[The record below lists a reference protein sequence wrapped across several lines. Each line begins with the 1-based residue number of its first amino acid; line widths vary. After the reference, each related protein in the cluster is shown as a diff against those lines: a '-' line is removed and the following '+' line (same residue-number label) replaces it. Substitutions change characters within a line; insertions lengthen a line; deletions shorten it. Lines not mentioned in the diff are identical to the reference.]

1 MKEKR
6 ETVYVKAERNSVCL
20 DPQIRI
26 MDVMSVECTDPAIC
40 AEIKKKTL
48 YHFAPEQTAKKKR
61 IEVFSILDV
70 IQLIHEEYPEVEV
83 VSFGEQDF
91 VVEYVSSPMGS
102 KAMETLKIVVLCIV
116 IFLGSAFTIMAFNND
131 VSVGEVF
138 DRFYKEDKSRG
149 LNVRGSGLGLHIC
162 KVLVSLSGGKIWAE
176 SQEGEWCRFSFSLPA
191 EAPGKKVR
199 LGKGDGSAKK

>member
-6 ETVYVKAERNSVCL
+6 ETVYVKAERNSVCH

-40 AEIKKKTL
+40 TGIKNKTL

-61 IEVFSILDV
+61 SEVFSILDV
-70 IQLIHEEYPEVEV
+70 IQLIHEEYPEVEM

-91 VVEYVSSPMGS
+91 VVEYVPSPMGS

-116 IFLGSAFTIMAFNND
+116 IFLGSAFTIMAFNKEE
-131 VSVGEVF
+131 SVGEEY
-138 DRFYKEDKSRG
+138 DRKYKQK
-149 LNVRGSGLGLHIC
+149 
-162 KVLVSLSGGKIWAE
+162 
-176 SQEGEWCRFSFSLPA
+176 
-191 EAPGKKVR
+191 
-199 LGKGDGSAKK
+199 